1 MSIGYG
7 YGSEWHLLRWMGR
20 HRQEFD
26 RLVLAAIG
34 NGAAALDWL
43 DSAWNRGAVWP
54 DAEIKGL
61 DFLPVAHPARIDWEQ
76 KWPQTGNVPNWDAV
90 GRLLLG
96 DGSTEWV
103 LVEAKAHVGELK
115 SSCGAKANGG
125 RPLIKRF
132 LDDAKQALGVPVS
145 HDWLTDHYQYANRV
159 ANLHFL
165 QANGVSARLLMIC
178 FTGDRRPGWSC
189 PVNQQA
195 WQPALQKAKAHLG
208 LSSGHGLANRIH
220 ELYLPVA

>member
-26 RLVLAAIG
+26 QRVLAAIG
-34 NGAAALDWL
+34 HGKAQLDWL
-43 DSAWNRGAVWP
+43 DCTLAPGATWL

-61 DFLPVAHPARIDWEQ
+61 DFLPAGDSVRARWEQ
-76 KWPQTGNVPNWDAV
+76 EWPQTGNVPNWDAV
-90 GRLLLG
+90 GRLHG
-96 DGSTEWV
+96 DGSTDWL
-103 LVEAKAHVGELK
+103 LVEAKAHIGELK
-115 SSCGAKANGG
+115 SSCGAKKNGG
-125 RPLIKRF
+125 LLLIEKF
-132 LDDAKQALGVPVS
+132 LDEAKQALGVPAS
-145 HDWLTDHYQYANRV
+145 HDWLKGHYQLANRV

-165 QANGVSARLLMIC
+165 RANGISARLLLLY
-178 FTGDRRPGWSC
+178 FTGDHRPGWRC
-189 PVNQQA
+189 PKDQQE

-208 LSSGHGLANRIH
+208 LPSGHGLASRIH